1 MFFSISRHNTR
12 SLFGRSM
19 SLLVTS
25 AEEYGIRSKISEAI
39 LNDRDGA
46 QVRPDFPFGSL
57 LLQLRS
63 K

>member
-1 MFFSISRHNTR
+1 
-12 SLFGRSM
+12 M

-25 AEEYGIRSKISEAI
+25 AEEYGVGSKISEAI

-46 QVRPDFPFGSL
+46 QVRPDFPSDSL